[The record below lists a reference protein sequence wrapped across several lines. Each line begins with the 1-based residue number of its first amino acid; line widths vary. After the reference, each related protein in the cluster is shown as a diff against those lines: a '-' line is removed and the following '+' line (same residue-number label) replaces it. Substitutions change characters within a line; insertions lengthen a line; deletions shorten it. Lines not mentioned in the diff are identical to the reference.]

1 MKGEKNER
9 GKTEVRERRHE
20 YREGEGERERK
31 GEDGESIEDLKRA

>member
-9 GKTEVRERRHE
+9 GKTEVRHE

-31 GEDGESIEDLKRA
+31 GEEGESIEDLKRA